1 MPDLE
6 NMLMLATGGL
16 FVGGLYYAYSKNLI
30 NFDDS
35 TGGGSTE
42 PDDDDDSADNPA
54 YTGGY
59 AYYSKKKIQCRDN
72 HLTAE
77 WLRGQGVN
85 IINWKVYNDG
95 KVYPQV
101 CGQVGPLWV
110 LAAVPVGDGKSG
122 GILTS
127 LGFSQYM
134 PPQSELNP
142 NVPIPAPPAS
152 NLAYSYAG
160 RRGRFTAHRT
170 YRY

>member
-1 MPDLE
+1 
-6 NMLMLATGGL
+6 MLAGGGL
-16 FVGGLYYAYSKNLI
+16 FVGGLYYYYSKNLLPI
-30 NFDDS
+30 DIVD
-35 TGGGSTE
+35 GEPE
-42 PDDDDDSADNPA
+42 PDDDDDENPA

-59 AYYSKKKIQCRDN
+59 AYYSKKKVQCRDN

-95 KVYPQV
+95 KVYPTV

-142 NVPIPAPPAS
+142 NVPIPNPPAS
-152 NLAYSYAG
+152 NRAYALVA
-160 RRGRFTAHRT
+160 RRGRFSAHRT
-170 YRY
+170 YNY